1 MIAPTVL
8 RPTRG
13 WVAIDFRE
21 LFRFKD
27 LLFAFAGRDVKLR
40 YRQTLLGVAWVVL
53 QPLLAAG
60 VLSFAFGI
68 VAGLRS
74 EGTPYFLFSF
84 AGLLAWN
91 VFSWTLT
98 KTSLSLVG
106 NAYLIS
112 KVYFPRLLI
121 PIASIFAWTRGLAY
135 RGEFDGTPD
144 VVEFARTLERGCV
157 DTVESGDMT
166 KDLALLVGA
175 DQPWLTTQQFIDKVA
190 ESLRGA
196 FRTTA

>member
-1 MIAPTVL
+1 MASEPQPLPKSRPQMIAPTVL

-68 VAGLRS
+68 VAGL
-74 EGTPYFLFSF
+74 L
-84 AGLLAWN
+84 AVIAVGLWWGL
-91 VFSWTLT
+91 
-98 KTSLSLVG
+98 
-106 NAYLIS
+106 
-112 KVYFPRLLI
+112 RR
-121 PIASIFAWTRGLAY
+121 TR
-135 RGEFDGTPD
+135 RG
-144 VVEFARTLERGCV
+144 
-157 DTVESGDMT
+157 
-166 KDLALLVGA
+166 
-175 DQPWLTTQQFIDKVA
+175 
-190 ESLRGA
+190 
-196 FRTTA
+196 